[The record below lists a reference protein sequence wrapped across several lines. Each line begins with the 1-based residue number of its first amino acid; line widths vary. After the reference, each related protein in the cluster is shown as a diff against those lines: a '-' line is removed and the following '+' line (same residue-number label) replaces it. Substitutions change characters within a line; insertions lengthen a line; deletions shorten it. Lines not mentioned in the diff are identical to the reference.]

1 MRVRG
6 VTWEGGAHKGGCKML
21 YWYLCM
27 SGRENR
33 EGGGQ
38 GLGYITNATH
48 EQSTPNGDS
57 RWYKFLLFL
66 FGLGI
71 GNWFLGYNMIS
82 GYTISGASWPS
93 LTAALSKLLG
103 PVLVL
108 LQTTLA
114 DAGPNRHETRN
125 KVPELDGPDFFH
137 CHLQDRLP
145 QGAKRSHGRILC
157 QGRDIG
163 AGEACRLSEMGKG
176 KGVV

>member
-1 MRVRG
+1 
-6 VTWEGGAHKGGCKML
+6 ML

-48 EQSTPNGDS
+48 EQSTSNGDS

-82 GYTISGASWPS
+82 GYTISGVPH
-93 LTAALSKLLG
+93 G
-103 PVLVL
+103 PV
-108 LQTTLA
+108 
-114 DAGPNRHETRN
+114 
-125 KVPELDGPDFFH
+125 
-137 CHLQDRLP
+137 
-145 QGAKRSHGRILC
+145 
-157 QGRDIG
+157 
-163 AGEACRLSEMGKG
+163 
-176 KGVV
+176 